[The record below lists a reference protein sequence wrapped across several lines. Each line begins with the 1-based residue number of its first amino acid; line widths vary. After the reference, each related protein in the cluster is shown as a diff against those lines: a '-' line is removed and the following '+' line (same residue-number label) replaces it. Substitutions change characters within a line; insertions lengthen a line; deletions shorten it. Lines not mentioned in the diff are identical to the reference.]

1 MAGGGYLQHLNKKG
15 RKRMNIAKCKL
26 DKRGRITLPSS
37 FLKANYIYPET
48 YDIVIQVIAGNSD
61 SIRIVFIE
69 KGEEE

>member
-1 MAGGGYLQHLNKKG
+1 
-15 RKRMNIAKCKL
+15 MNIARCKL
-26 DKRGRITLPSS
+26 DKRGRITLPLS
-37 FLKANYIYPET
+37 FLRANNIYPET

>member
-1 MAGGGYLQHLNKKG
+1 
-15 RKRMNIAKCKL
+15 MNIAKCKL